1 MSNSTSNRSPKL
13 KCTIIG
19 AGNVATHLAK
29 ALSEVVD
36 VSEVFSRNIIN
47 AQKLAG
53 EIGGRA
59 IDDLSDISSDSDF
72 YLISVVDDAIPWVIE
87 QTRHIKTGIW
97 AHTSGSTPMSIFN
110 GEKNRFGV
118 FYPLQT
124 FSKDKSVEIQRVPLL
139 IEGSSDEATQWL
151 LNLAAEISNDVKVVD
166 SIGRMRLHVAAVFAC
181 NFANF
186 MWTQADEILKKSG
199 LDIRVLTPLLN
210 ETLAKLQTLSPFE
223 GQTGPARRGDFK
235 VIEKHLGL
243 LSNSHREIY
252 QYLSDKIFETYH
264 ATGNISNPKIQ

>member
-1 MSNSTSNRSPKL
+1 MSNSTSNHNPKL

-19 AGNVATHLAK
+19 AGNVATHLTK

-36 VSEVFSRNIIN
+36 VSEIFSRNIIN

-59 IDDLSDISSDSDF
+59 IDDLSEISTDSDF
-72 YLISVVDDAIPWVIE
+72 YLISVVDDAIPWVLS
-87 QTRHIKTGIW
+87 QTRHVKSGIW
-97 AHTSGSTPMSIFN
+97 AHTSGSTPMSVFN
-110 GEKNRFGV
+110 GEKDRFGV
-118 FYPLQT
+118 LYPLQT
-124 FSKDKSVEIQRVPLL
+124 FSKDKPVEISQVPLL
-139 IEGSSDEATQWL
+139 IEGSSDEVTQWL
-151 LNLAAEISNDVKVVD
+151 LSLAAEMSTDVKTVD
-166 SIGRMRLHVAAVFAC
+166 SIGRMRLHIAAVFAC

-186 MWTQADEILKKSG
+186 MWTQADEILQKSG

-210 ETLAKLQTLSPFE
+210 ETLAKLHTLPPFE

-235 VIEKHLGL
+235 VIEKHLEL

-252 QYLSDKIFETYH
+252 KYLSDKIFETYH
-264 ATGNISNPKIQ
+264 ATGNSSNPKIH